1 MIADVLRTPQFKY
14 FFSALVGVA
23 LVIVIFRPYCKGD
36 NCNIWKAPPPT
47 EVREAVFQ
55 IGKKCYTFKE
65 KDDECKADEKYIEG
79 FLPPEG
85 ASTTQQ
91 AMFVEGFRGEFACRQ
106 EPVAPLK
113 AKASGPYGP
122 TYLPPEGLLKD
133 EIIPR
138 NFEWSD
144 ASCGTS

>member
-23 LVIVIFRPYCKGD
+23 IVIVIFRPYCKGD

-47 EVREAVFQ
+47 EVRDAVFQ
-55 IGKKCYTFKE
+55 IGQKCYTFKE
-65 KDDECKADEKYIEG
+65 KDDECKADEKYI
-79 FLPPEG
+79 
-85 ASTTQQ
+85 
-91 AMFVEGFRGEFACRQ
+91 EGFRGEFACRQ

-122 TYLPPEGLLKD
+122 TYLPPEGLLRD

-138 NFEWSD
+138 NFEWTD